1 MRRGYGVIIN
11 RRVIINLRSDD
22 DRAIDGVLVGQSGPL
37 LLVKGATLLRAG
49 HDPVKMDGEVAVER
63 DRVDFIQAV

>member
-11 RRVIINLRSDD
+11 RRVIINLKSADGK
-22 DRAIDGVLVGQSGPL
+22 AIDGVLVGHAGPV

-49 HDPVKMDGEVAVER
+49 HEPVSMDGEVVV
-63 DRVDFIQAV
+63 DRENIDFIQAV